1 MLLHTLINNIFPQI
15 SSQERQEDFI
25 ASCDETQKQ
34 YEAAEYIISEV
45 KKYIG
50 GKNYD

>member
-1 MLLHTLINNIFPQI
+1 LDNKENDLCKYRLD
-15 SSQERQEDFI
+15 S
-25 ASCDETQKQ
+25 ADETQKQ